1 MFSPELS
8 AVLTCQ
14 PPDAGITAQATTAGS
29 SELAHVSSVSLSYT
43 EEIQKQ
49 VRWGQSGAPEMG
61 FTCLQIP
68 RKQKSTMDFIS
79 RQASKKN
86 HGTIAHQ
93 LKEQNK
99 PRDEADNSFLCLIKH
114 CIYLFNHFL
123 APTLASNLMHKDDPS
138 SAGTM
143 GAHHYSQV
151 IWYWG
156 PNLAST
162 PGRHSTNP
170 TTSPAL

>member
-1 MFSPELS
+1 MASHHAKQASKQLCFFISGEALDLYWMILTNFFFLFKKKKSAQLFSPEPS

-29 SELAHVSSVSLSYT
+29 SELSHVSSVSLSYT

-79 RQASKKN
+79 RQASKKIMVQSRTN
-86 HGTIAHQ
+86 S
-93 LKEQNK
+93 KNK
-99 PRDEADNSFLCLIKH
+99 TNLEMKQTRVFFVSSSTVS
-114 CIYLFNHFL
+114 IYLTISWPPRWPL
-123 APTLASNLMHKDDPS
+123 T
-138 SAGTM
+138 
-143 GAHHYSQV
+143 
-151 IWYWG
+151 
-156 PNLAST
+156 
-162 PGRHSTNP
+162 
-170 TTSPAL
+170 